1 MASAERYHFDRASA
15 PLEWHEAVAV
25 VQEVATRA
33 IAGENVIARRA
44 GDLAIDPDGRL
55 ILPEVGPAVPVFGAL
70 KAARDTQNLTDL
82 RALLHDLLPDTTI
95 PPALAVLADPANGQ
109 AGVTSIADFSKALSF
124 FERPNRARDLKVV
137 AARLGA
143 ATEQLTL
150 KERLADLTRKA
161 RSEDGSEPNR
171 PEPTPSIQPPAVQ
184 PAVSP
189 AAKALAPSTP
199 PPPSGEPEPGWDFLS
214 EAELEKHETSP
225 LPAERKVKLDFK
237 KVALNFQNV
246 LPDPKT
252 TALVAGVLCLL
263 MVVAVGG
270 YALMA
275 RATAGDGTD
284 AAAAKPERKQPV
296 ANLAVE
302 KTTGSAAA
310 SKARSS
316 NASSSTAPAP
326 QTRKPANIDADRTAR
341 SAPTAAVTITT
352 PDGNGNGNGSPA
364 ALASRSPN
372 TPAPAAAMPPV
383 FIELTRAP
391 RIGGQ
396 PLFLASGLL
405 DSAVPSWDSVYDG
418 QDSQVQPARLLRPQL
433 PEIPPGTSIET
444 LGMFE
449 FVVSM
454 RGTVERIRLVRS
466 PADRQYRDFMLMPAA
481 KAWIFQPASRDG
493 LPVRYRMRIPI
504 PQ

>member
-1 MASAERYHFDRASA
+1 MASAERYPFDRVST

-70 KAARDTQNLTDL
+70 KAARDAQSLGDL
-82 RALLHDLLPDTTI
+82 RALLHDLLPETTI
-95 PPALAVLADPANGQ
+95 PPALAVLADPANGH
-109 AGVTSIADFSKALSF
+109 AGITSIADFSKALSF

-137 AARLGA
+137 ATRLGA
-143 ATEQLTL
+143 VSEQLTL

-161 RSEDGSEPNR
+161 RSEDGPETNR
-171 PEPTPSIQPPAVQ
+171 PESTPPIQPAAVP

-189 AAKALAPSTP
+189 AAKAIAPSTL
-199 PPPSGEPEPGWDFLS
+199 PPSGEPDPGWDFLS
-214 EAELEKHETSP
+214 EAELEKPNTSS
-225 LPAERKVKLDFK
+225 LSAERKVTLDFK
-237 KVALNFQNV
+237 NV
-246 LPDPKT
+246 LPDTKT
-252 TALVAGVLCLL
+252 AALVAGVLCLL
-263 MVVAVGG
+263 VVAAVGG

-275 RATAGDGTD
+275 RATADDGAS
-284 AAAAKPERKQPV
+284 AAAARAESAQPV

-310 SKARSS
+310 SKARPS
-316 NASSSTAPAP
+316 NAPSSTAQAP
-326 QTRKPANIDADRTAR
+326 QTRKPANNDGARTER
-341 SAPTAAVTITT
+341 SAPTAAAAINT
-352 PDGNGNGNGSPA
+352 PKATGNSSTV
-364 ALASRSPN
+364 ASESRGPN
-372 TPAPAAAMPPV
+372 TPVPAATMPPV
-383 FIELTRAP
+383 FSLPPMFTELNIAT

-418 QDSQVQPARLLRPQL
+418 RDSHVQPARLLRPQL
-433 PEIPPGTSIET
+433 PEIPPGTAIET
-444 LGMFE
+444 LGLFE

-454 RGTVERIRLVRS
+454 RGTVERIRLIRS
-466 PADRQYRDFMLMPAA
+466 PADRQYRDIMLMPAA

-493 LPVRYRMRIPI
+493 FPVRYRLQIPI

>member
-1 MASAERYHFDRASA
+1 MASAERYPFNRGSA

-33 IAGENVIARRA
+33 IAGGNVIARRA
-44 GDLAIDPDGRL
+44 GDLAIDPDGHL
-55 ILPEVGPAVPVFGAL
+55 ILPDVGPAVPVFGAL
-70 KAARDTQNLTDL
+70 KAARDAQNLADL
-82 RALLHDLLPDTTI
+82 RALLHDLLPETTI
-95 PPALAVLADPANGQ
+95 PPALAVLADPANGH
-109 AGVTSIADFSKALSF
+109 AGITSIADFSKALSF

-137 AARLGA
+137 AARLGTA
-143 ATEQLTL
+143 NEQLTL

-161 RSEDGSEPNR
+161 RSEDGPETTR
-171 PEPTPSIQPPAVQ
+171 PEPTPSVQ
-184 PAVSP
+184 NPEVPPAVSP

-199 PPPSGEPEPGWDFLS
+199 PPSGEPEPGWDFLS
-214 EAELEKHETSP
+214 ESELEKSKTSP
-225 LPAERKVKLDFK
+225 HPAERKVTLDFK
-237 KVALNFQNV
+237 NL
-246 LPDPKT
+246 LPDTKT
-252 TALVAGVLCLL
+252 AALVAGVLCLL

-275 RATAGDGTD
+275 RATADEGTD
-284 AAAAKPERKQPV
+284 AVAAKPVSAQPV
-296 ANLAVE
+296 AGLAVE

-310 SKARSS
+310 SKARPS
-316 NASSSTAPAP
+316 NASSSTEQAP
-326 QTRKPANIDADRTAR
+326 QARKPAHIDVARTER
-341 SAPTAAVTITT
+341 SATTAAVTMTS
-352 PDGNGNGNGSPA
+352 PNGNGNGNGSPV
-364 ALASRSPN
+364 ALESRSPN
-372 TPAPAAAMPPV
+372 TPAPAATMPPV
-383 FIELTRAP
+383 FTGLNRATR
-391 RIGGQ
+391 ISGQ

-405 DSAVPSWDSVYDG
+405 DPAVPSWDSVYDG

-433 PEIPPGTSIET
+433 PEIPPGTAIET

-466 PADRQYRDFMLMPAA
+466 PANGQYRDIMLMPAA

-493 LPVRYRMRIPI
+493 LPVRYRMRISI